1 MMCDDVLTRPRE
13 MRPWLAAEGAEGG
26 LDPVVE
32 VRMPAD
38 PADAF

>member
-1 MMCDDVLTRPRE
+1 MMCDDVPTRLRE
-13 MRPWLAAEGAEGG
+13 MRRWLAAEGAEGG